1 MRGQS
6 NFCLLVGVILMYTCL
21 TEPLLWKEN
30 LSNMMNIYMG
40 CCKFD
45 LSCERSET
53 HYGYN
58 VEVSSPYLFLFPKLC
73 IGSGLSL
80 LSVVFWKQEN
90 YGLVQTK

>member
-6 NFCLLVGVILMYTCL
+6 NFCLLVDVILMHTRL
-21 TEPLLWKEN
+21 TEPLLEGKFVKYDG
-30 LSNMMNIYMG
+30 YMG

-53 HYGYN
+53 HYSFN

-73 IGSGLSL
+73 IGSGLSP

>member
-1 MRGQS
+1 MHTR
-6 NFCLLVGVILMYTCL
+6 L
-21 TEPLLWKEN
+21 TEPLLEDKFVKYDG
-30 LSNMMNIYMG
+30 YMG
-40 CCKFD
+40 CYKFD

-58 VEVSSPYLFLFPKLC
+58 AEVSSPYLLLFPKLC
-73 IGSGLSL
+73 IGSGLSP

>member
-1 MRGQS
+1 MGGQS
-6 NFCLLVGVILMYTCL
+6 NFCLLVGAILMHTRL
-21 TEPLLWKEN
+21 TEPLLEGKFVKYDG
-30 LSNMMNIYMG
+30 YMG

-73 IGSGLSL
+73 IGPGLSP

-90 YGLVQTK
+90 YGPVQTK